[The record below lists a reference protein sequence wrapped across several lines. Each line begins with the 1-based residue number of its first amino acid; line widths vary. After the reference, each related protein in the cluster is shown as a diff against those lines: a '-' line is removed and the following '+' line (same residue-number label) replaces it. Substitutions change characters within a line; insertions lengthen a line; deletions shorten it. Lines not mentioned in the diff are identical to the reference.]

1 MMKSFKYYLIALATI
16 LLAIVVVTGCKC
28 PQAVTS
34 TVVKDSTSTTIKRE
48 YRDTVIRIPADTASI
63 QALVKCP
70 PNGIVNMPEM
80 KVKSKRAIISAKI
93 VNGAFDA
100 TCTCPELEKQ
110 VKILK
115 ETIFQLRQRN
125 SLTTRTATV
134 EVRYIPGWVKVL
146 AWVGVTTLLMLLLLI
161 GFKLYRKNGTT

>member
-1 MMKSFKYYLIALATI
+1 MMRTAKYYLIAFAVV
-16 LLAIVVVTGCKC
+16 LLTVIVVTGCKC

-34 TVVKDSTSTTIKRE
+34 TVIRDSVSTSIKRE

-93 VNGAFDA
+93 VNGTLDA

-110 VKILK
+110 VKLLK
-115 ETIFQLRQRN
+115 ETVTHLRQRWE
-125 SLTTRTATV
+125 LKTKTVTV
-134 EVRYIPGWVKVL
+134 EVKYIPAWVKVL
-146 AWVGVTTLLMLLLLI
+146 AWVGGISLFAILLLI
-161 GFKLYRKNGTT
+161 GFKLYTKNGTT